1 MTVTTESPMAT
12 VTPIFDELAER
23 LGLVWDVDTTDMDS
37 TEVPGEEPTEEPT
50 EADAE
55 AATG

>member
-1 MTVTTESPMAT
+1 MTVTTESPLAT

-23 LGLVWDVDTTDMDS
+23 LGLVWDVDTTDLD
-37 TEVPGEEPTEEPT
+37 PPEEPVEEPT

-55 AATG
+55 ASAG